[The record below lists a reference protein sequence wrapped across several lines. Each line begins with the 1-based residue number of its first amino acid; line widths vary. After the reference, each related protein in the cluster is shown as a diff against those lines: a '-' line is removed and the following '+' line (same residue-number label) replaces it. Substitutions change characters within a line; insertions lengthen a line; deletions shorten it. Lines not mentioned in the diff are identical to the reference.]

1 MKHRLFLIATALCA
15 AVACLSITGC
25 GEDSASP
32 NHANT
37 VKTSGRDTSSA
48 PVQSAAR
55 TNATAASNVDG
66 ERMMADVPSWVTFWN
81 PEQDGQPELR
91 LCELVEDAAKR
102 AKADL
107 RSLGSVRV
115 TSAGVAYSYAD
126 IDFIVVDEYF
136 KVVRFI
142 AEIEKKTPRLSWR
155 RIEIRP
161 ERAGTDPVIPGGVD
175 AEKTPPA
182 TEGKKLFRM
191 LGEIRVV
198 MKKDAPDKREAAPAS
213 DASAEKAEKFRP
225 EPRFI
230 GITDVIGLLYDLSLA
245 FPEEAFVSMFRL
257 NNGSVEFQIMTSD
270 RTSDP
275 GTMNIPGWK
284 IGRLSMRITSTTM
297 INYTV
302 TLVRFVSVDEPVQ
315 QQKDSVTRKIKIA
328 NILALNIFNPDR
340 VPDAPV
346 RRDKPA
352 TAVDA
357 REMVLVGTSFDGAV
371 PAAVILLREPVVSMD
386 QLDQQLKQDI
396 RTRDELDSAILT
408 LEQTL
413 GVTAEQTELVRR
425 RRENLEHRI
434 ELLLKQQKELARKPS
449 SEGKAPANPG
459 AAPDRRFVYLGEMLP
474 NGYMLISLTPTS
486 ATLRSAYYYY
496 AVTIGENQAIPAE
509 LSRRSDIVTLQLQQ
523 MGPAKPDA
531 KPDAPE

>member
-1 MKHRLFLIATALCA
+1 MKHRVFLIAAALCA
-15 AVACLSITGC
+15 AVLTLYAAGC
-25 GEDSASP
+25 GEDDATP
-32 NHANT
+32 NRADT
-37 VKTSGRDTSSA
+37 VKTSGHDSSSA
-48 PVQSAAR
+48 PAQSAIR
-55 TNATAASNVDG
+55 TNATAAANVDG

-115 TSAGVAYSYAD
+115 TSAGAAYSYAD
-126 IDFIVVDEYF
+126 IDFIVVDEYS
-136 KVVRFI
+136 KLVRFI
-142 AEIEKKTPRLSWR
+142 DEIEKKTPRLSWR

-161 ERAGTDPVIPGGVD
+161 ERAAGTDPVIPGGVD

-191 LGEIRVV
+191 LGEIRIV
-198 MKKDAPDKREAAPAS
+198 MKNDAPDKREAAPAS
-213 DASAEKAEKFRP
+213 DDSAEKKEKFRP

-245 FPEEAFVSMFRL
+245 FPEKAFVSMFRL
-257 NNGSVEFQIMTSD
+257 NNGSVELQVMTSD

-284 IGRLSMRITSTTM
+284 IGRISMRITSTTM

-302 TLVRFVSVDEPVQ
+302 TLARFVSVDEPAQ

-352 TAVDA
+352 TAVDG

-396 RTRDELDSAILT
+396 KTRDELDSAILT

-425 RRENLEHRI
+425 RRDNLEHRI

-459 AAPDRRFVYLGEMLP
+459 AVPDRRFIYLGEILP

-486 ATLRSAYYYY
+486 ATLRRAYY

-509 LSRRSDIVTLQLQQ
+509 LSHRSDTVTLQLQQ
-523 MGPAKPDA
+523 MEPAKPA
-531 KPDAPE
+531 APKKE

>member
-1 MKHRLFLIATALCA
+1 MKHRVFLIAAALCA

-48 PVQSAAR
+48 PPVQSAAR

-126 IDFIVVDEYF
+126 IDFIVVDEYN
-136 KVVRFI
+136 KLVRFI
-142 AEIEKKTPRLSWR
+142 DEIEKKTPRLSWR

-191 LGEIRVV
+191 LGVIRVV
-198 MKKDAPDKREAAPAS
+198 MKKDAPDKRETAPVS

-225 EPRFI
+225 EPRFV

-257 NNGSVEFQIMTSD
+257 NNGSVEFQVMTSD

-284 IGRLSMRITSTTM
+284 IGRLSVRNTSTTM
-297 INYTV
+297 INYTA
-302 TLVRFVSVDEPVQ
+302 TLVRFVSADEPDQ

-340 VPDAPV
+340 VPDASV

-371 PAAVILLREPVVSMD
+371 PAAVILLREPLSPME
-386 QLDQQLKQDI
+386 QLDKMLKQDLK
-396 RTRDELDSAILT
+396 TRDELDAAILT
-408 LEQTL
+408 LEQTP
-413 GVTAEQTELVRR
+413 GVTAAQTDLLHR

-434 ELLLKQQKELARKPS
+434 ELLLKEQKELARKAS
-449 SEGKAPANPG
+449 SEGKTPANP
-459 AAPDRRFVYLGEMLP
+459 AAATDRRFVYLGEMLP

-523 MGPAKPDA
+523 MGPAKPA
-531 KPDAPE
+531 EPEKE